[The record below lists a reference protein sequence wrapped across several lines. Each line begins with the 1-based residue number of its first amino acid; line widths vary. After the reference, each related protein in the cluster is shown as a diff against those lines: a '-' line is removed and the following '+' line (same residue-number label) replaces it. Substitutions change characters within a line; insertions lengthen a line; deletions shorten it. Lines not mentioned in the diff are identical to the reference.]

1 LDRLQLVATC
11 LVDQL
16 PINAATGRRRTK
28 ALTGQR
34 TPKIRTPKIRTA
46 KFAGKLKQIV
56 LQGGGLLPAI
66 F

>member
-1 LDRLQLVATC
+1 M
-11 LVDQL
+11 
-16 PINAATGRRRTK
+16 AATSRSRSK

-34 TPKIRTPKIRTA
+34 TPKICTA